1 MGSERRIAAVVAL
14 ALAMAMAAPC
24 VHAQQQQ
31 AARRD
36 GNKQPI
42 EIVSDRLQ
50 VNQEQQIAIF
60 TGNVN
65 AAQGDMTLRSDLLRV
80 FYADASKGA
89 DAGKGQDGGGKD
101 GGGKDGADKGKG
113 GKSQPAAAA
122 GGGGQSIKRIEA
134 EGNVVLT
141 QPGEIAQGDSGV
153 YDPIADTLVLENNVV
168 LTRGENVVRGSRLD
182 SNLATGVSV
191 VSAPPGKRVRALFVQ
206 EQQPAEGRP

>member
-1 MGSERRIAAVVAL
+1 MDPNPTRADPAPSEA
-14 ALAMAMAAPC
+14 
-24 VHAQQQQ
+24 
-31 AARRD
+31 
-36 GNKQPI
+36 
-42 EIVSDRLQ
+42 
-50 VNQEQQIAIF
+50 
-60 TGNVN
+60 TG
-65 AAQGDMTLRSDLLRV
+65 
-80 FYADASKGA
+80 
-89 DAGKGQDGGGKD
+89 DGGGKD

-191 VSAPPGKRVRALFVQ
+191 VSAPPGKRVESPAAAQHGVRRWHGPGGETLCADRDATLLA
-206 EQQPAEGRP
+206 QPVAGGSGGPATGLRKVAPDLLLTL